1 MAGQSDLY
9 RTGISITQD
18 FLWDFYQDLLS
29 GLAIAVVIHSV
40 DLLHYA
46 HGVGTGIKLQ
56 HGELTLP
63 IQIDRLN
70 SYGFLSRGMYYRTGI
85 SIALRSL
92 SRSLS
97 TRLILSSRLIYPLV

>member
-40 DLLHYA
+40 DPSLSSQLIPA
-46 HGVGTGIKLQ
+46 HGERES
-56 HGELTLP
+56 H
-63 IQIDRLN
+63 
-70 SYGFLSRGMYYRTGI
+70 
-85 SIALRSL
+85 
-92 SRSLS
+92 
-97 TRLILSSRLIYPLV
+97 